1 MIENLLKLIDALGI
15 PLALM
20 VVAVGA
26 VAWWLAKDL
35 FPWLG
40 RRIDLLCTWLRP
52 YAARWLEAKLRDAG
66 HIEREPPA
74 PTAAQSAAL
83 LQAQIPSRSG
93 PSGRGP
99 G

>member
-40 RRIDLLCTWLRP
+40 RRIDSFCTWLRP
-52 YAARWLEAKLRDAG
+52 YATRWLEAKLRDAARSAPVA
-66 HIEREPPA
+66 REPPA

-83 LQAQIPSRSG
+83 LQAEIPS
-93 PSGRGP
+93 PAGRGL